1 MHIIFKFKHIHLS
14 FKYSIIFT
22 EGLDLGKE
30 NSKRQEIKKLIQD
43 LKKIYPNID
52 MNIYR
57 SMYNVNLDT
66 LIGYKQNGI
75 RHFYL
80 ENYDI
85 NNNSNTEN

>member
-1 MHIIFKFKHIHLS
+1 M
-14 FKYSIIFT
+14 
-22 EGLDLGKE
+22 GKE

-80 ENYDI
+80 ENYNL